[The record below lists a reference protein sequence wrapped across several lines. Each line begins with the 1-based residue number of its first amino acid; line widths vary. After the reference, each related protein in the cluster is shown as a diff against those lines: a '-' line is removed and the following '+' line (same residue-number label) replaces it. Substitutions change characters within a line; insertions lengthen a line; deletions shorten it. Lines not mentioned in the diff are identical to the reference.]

1 MRCTGMQALIGW
13 AMLASWIATAWMMWK
28 IVQEGRAA
36 IRGHRTPLRAKADA
50 PPRNR
55 SRG

>member
-1 MRCTGMQALIGW
+1 MQALIGW
-13 AMLASWIATAWMMWK
+13 TMLASWIATIWMMWK

-36 IRGHRTPLRAKADA
+36 VRGHRTPLRVKAGV
-50 PPRNR
+50 PRRNR